1 MVDQER
7 MKAYIEMGFEKDAAY
22 KMCVQEDKDAQKAA
36 AKENKQI
43 EEKEP
48 EEKPD
53 NDFNKDEFKEEL
65 MQSIN
70 ETVKDQVNNAFKEN
84 KLQEIIKGSENNQA
98 AKTTLEKLTDS
109 VKSYYGYK

>member
-36 AKENKQI
+36 AKENKQT
-43 EEKEP
+43 EEP
-48 EEKPD
+48 EVQPE

-70 ETVKDQVNNAFKEN
+70 ETVKDQVSNAFKEN
-84 KLQEIIKGSENNQA
+84 KLQEIIKGNENNQPE
-98 AKTTLEKLTDS
+98 KTTLEKLTDS